1 MRHVELGPVSY
12 APGLDITFPAEPCAN
27 CGTRQDLSTLDQ
39 DTKKTNYFILG
50 GTELTFQFPVASC
63 ADCAKSLRRRPKSLF
78 ANALLSIVVGFVS
91 FAVLLLA
98 IEMSGVEISVLRG
111 DNLGKA
117 AMAITVLA
125 FVALP
130 FMQRP
135 GENQTSYFQP
145 VRVVGLKRRFLDGRI
160 ERIKFQFTN
169 ADYQQAF
176 ATLNA
181 DAVTNGVVEIK
192 S

>member
-1 MRHVELGPVSY
+1 MQHVELGPVSY
-12 APGLDITFPAEPCAN
+12 APGLDISFPAEPCAN
-27 CGTRQDLSTLDQ
+27 CGTKRDVSVIDQ
-39 DTKKTNYFILG
+39 DTKKTSYFILG

-63 ADCAKSLRRRPKSLF
+63 SDCAKSLSRRPKSMF

-91 FAVLLLA
+91 FAVLLLG
-98 IEMSGVEISVLRG
+98 IGMSGIEIGFLQG

-145 VRVVGLKRRFLDGRI
+145 VRVVGLKRRFLDGQI

-169 ADYQQAF
+169 PDYQQAF
-176 ATLNA
+176 SSLNT
-181 DAVTNGVVEIK
+181 DAVTNGLVEIK